1 MNGARDSMG
10 LVALLAPA
18 LALGVGA
25 TALMDLWLMGLRRA
39 GVATLDF
46 ALLGRWAGHLL
57 RGRWRHESIAKAGP
71 LRGERALGW
80 LVHYVVGL
88 LFAVLLLAW
97 QGPAWLE
104 APRLAPALLLGLAT
118 VAAPLLLMQPAM
130 GAGLAGRRKGP
141 VGPNVLRSAA
151 NHLVFGL
158 GLYLSGML
166 LPLLPALVHG
176 AA

>member
-1 MNGARDSMG
+1 MNGSTD
-10 LVALLAPA
+10 LVSILAQG
-18 LALGVGA
+18 LALGAGA

-57 RGRWRHESIAKAGP
+57 QGRWRHESIAKASP
-71 LRGERALGW
+71 VRGERALGW
-80 LVHYVVGL
+80 LVHYAVGL
-88 LFAVLLLAW
+88 LFAALLLAW
-97 QGPAWLE
+97 QGPAWLD

-118 VAAPLLLMQPAM
+118 VVAPLLLLQPAM

-158 GLYLSGML
+158 GLYLSAL
-166 LPLLPALVHG
+166 AIPLLH
-176 AA
+176 AAA

>member
-1 MNGARDSMG
+1 MNGSTN
-10 LVALLAPA
+10 LVSILAQG
-18 LALGVGA
+18 LALGAGA

-57 RGRWRHESIAKAGP
+57 QGRWRHESIAKAGAV
-71 LRGERALGW
+71 RGERALGW
-80 LVHYVVGL
+80 FVHYAVGL
-88 LFAVLLLAW
+88 LFAALLLAW
-97 QGPAWLE
+97 QGAAWLD

-118 VAAPLLLMQPAM
+118 VAAPLLLLQPAM

-158 GLYLSGML
+158 GLYLSAL
-166 LPLLPALVHG
+166 AIPLLHAV
-176 AA
+176 

>member
-1 MNGARDSMG
+1 MNGSTD
-10 LVALLAPA
+10 LVSILAQG
-18 LALGVGA
+18 LALGAGA

-57 RGRWRHESIAKAGP
+57 QGRWRHESIAKAGAV
-71 LRGERALGW
+71 RGERALGW
-80 LVHYVVGL
+80 FVHYAVGL
-88 LFAVLLLAW
+88 LFAALLLAW
-97 QGPAWLE
+97 QGPAWLD

-118 VAAPLLLMQPAM
+118 VAAPLLLLQPAM

-158 GLYLSGML
+158 GLYLSAL
-166 LPLLPALVHG
+166 AIPLLH
-176 AA
+176 AAA

>member
-1 MNGARDSMG
+1 MNGSTDMLSI
-10 LVALLAPA
+10 LAQG
-18 LALGVGA
+18 LALGAGA

-46 ALLGRWAGHLL
+46 ALLGRWAGHLPQ
-57 RGRWRHESIAKAGP
+57 GRWRHEAIAKARP
-71 LRGERALGW
+71 VRGERVLGW
-80 LVHYVVGL
+80 LAHYAVGL
-88 LFAVLLLAW
+88 LFAGLLLAW
-97 QGPAWLE
+97 QGPAWLD

-130 GAGLAGRRKGP
+130 GAGLAGRHKGP

-158 GLYLSGML
+158 GLYLSALAIQL
-166 LPLLPALVHG
+166 LR
-176 AA
+176 AAA

>member
-1 MNGARDSMG
+1 MNGSTDMVSI
-10 LVALLAPA
+10 LAQG
-18 LALGVGA
+18 LALGMGA

-46 ALLGRWAGHLL
+46 ALLGRWAGHLP

-71 LRGERALGW
+71 VHGERALGW
-80 LVHYVVGL
+80 LVHYAVGL
-88 LFAVLLLAW
+88 LFAALLLAW

-104 APRLAPALLLGLAT
+104 APRLVPALLLGLST
-118 VAAPLLLMQPAM
+118 VVAPLLLMQPAM
-130 GAGLAGRRKGP
+130 GAGLAGRLKGP

-158 GLYLSGML
+158 GLYLSALAIQL
-166 LPLLPALVHG
+166 LRGLA
-176 AA
+176 

>member
-1 MNGARDSMG
+1 MNGSTD
-10 LVALLAPA
+10 LVSILAQG
-18 LALGVGA
+18 LALGAGA

-57 RGRWRHESIAKAGP
+57 QGRWRHESIAKAGAV
-71 LRGERALGW
+71 RGERVLGW
-80 LVHYVVGL
+80 FVHYAVGL
-88 LFAVLLLAW
+88 LFAALLLAW
-97 QGPAWLE
+97 QGPAWLD

-118 VAAPLLLMQPAM
+118 VAAPLLLLQPAM

-158 GLYLSGML
+158 GLYLSAL
-166 LPLLPALVHG
+166 AIPLLH
-176 AA
+176 AAA

>member
-1 MNGARDSMG
+1 MDGSIDWTPT
-10 LVALLAPA
+10 LAQV
-18 LALGVGA
+18 LGLGVGA

-46 ALLGRWAGHLL
+46 ALLGRWAGHLP
-57 RGRWRHESIAKAGP
+57 RGRWRHEAIARALP
-71 LRGERALGW
+71 VRGERALGW
-80 LVHYVVGL
+80 FVHYAVGL
-88 LFAVLLLAW
+88 LFATLLLAW

-118 VAAPLLLMQPAM
+118 VTAPLLVMQPAM

-141 VGPNVLRSAA
+141 VAPNVLRSAA

-158 GLYLSGML
+158 GLYLSALALQL
-166 LPLLPALVHG
+166 LRV

>member
-1 MNGARDSMG
+1 MNGSTDVMSI
-10 LVALLAPA
+10 LAQG
-18 LALGVGA
+18 LALGAGA
-25 TALMDLWLMGLRRA
+25 TALMDLWLLGLRRA

-46 ALLGRWAGHLL
+46 ALLGRWAGHLPQ
-57 RGRWRHESIAKAGP
+57 GRWRHESIAKAGAV
-71 LRGERALGW
+71 RGERALGW
-80 LVHYVVGL
+80 LVHYAVGL
-88 LFAVLLLAW
+88 LFAALLLAW
-97 QGPAWLE
+97 QGPAWLD

-158 GLYLSGML
+158 GLYLSALAIQL
-166 LPLLPALVHG
+166 LRAV
-176 AA
+176 A

>member
-1 MNGARDSMG
+1 MNGSTD
-10 LVALLAPA
+10 LVSILAQG
-18 LALGVGA
+18 LALGAGA

-57 RGRWRHESIAKAGP
+57 QGRWRHESIAKAGAV
-71 LRGERALGW
+71 RGERVLGW
-80 LVHYVVGL
+80 FVHYAVGL
-88 LFAVLLLAW
+88 LFAALLLAW
-97 QGPAWLE
+97 QGPAWLD

-118 VAAPLLLMQPAM
+118 VAAPLLLLQPAM

-158 GLYLSGML
+158 GLYLSAL
-166 LPLLPALVHG
+166 VIPLLH
-176 AA
+176 AAA